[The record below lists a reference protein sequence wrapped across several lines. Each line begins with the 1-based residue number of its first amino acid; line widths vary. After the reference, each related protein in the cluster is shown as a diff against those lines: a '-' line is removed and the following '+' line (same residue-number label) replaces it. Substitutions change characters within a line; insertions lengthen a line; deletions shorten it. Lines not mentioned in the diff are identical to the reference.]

1 MFDEII
7 RQKSKSDFL
16 IAAFL
21 DFKLFG
27 IVGFIQA
34 KMEKKK
40 HIRKLEEYILEKSIL
55 GKKSERK
62 YLKQSFNISSC

>member
-16 IAAFL
+16 ITAFL

-34 KMEKKK
+34 KMEKK
-40 HIRKLEEYILEKSIL
+40 
-55 GKKSERK
+55 
-62 YLKQSFNISSC
+62 NIFEN